1 MLVKPSPDGR
11 SNQHP
16 KSNIQH
22 PLWPLWPYL
31 WRYRSAFLLGFSALA
46 LKDLAAVAA
55 PLIIRGAVDRFT
67 QGAPAAQIWRFAAYL
82 VGAAI
87 LRGIFQYWMRVVLIG
102 ISRDIE
108 YDLRND
114 LFAHLVSL
122 SADFYGRNRTGD
134 IMARATNDLNAVRM
148 MLGPG
153 VMYWT
158 ETSLTFVLAVAVMS
172 SADWRLTLL
181 AILPAPLVSFAV
193 IFFGRKIHDRFE
205 RIQAL
210 FSDISSRVQE
220 NLSGARM
227 IRAYVQESA
236 ELARFN
242 RLNQDYI
249 AQNLQLVRISG
260 LFEPLLEMLIGI
272 TFLIVLWAG
281 GYRVLGGKLSL
292 GGFVMFNTYMGMLV
306 WPMIAMGWVVNLMQR
321 GSASFER
328 ICQIMDERPTIAEPV
343 SAPPLISVRG
353 ELEFRGVSVVYPAG
367 LALRG
372 VDLRIPA
379 GATVAIVGATGCGK
393 STLVSLI
400 PRLLDPSTG
409 SVLLDGADL
418 RTLSPQ
424 ALRRHIGFVP
434 QETFLFS
441 STIADNIAFGVE
453 QATPDQIRRAAELAG
468 LAADI
473 ESFPAQ
479 YETMV
484 GERGITLS
492 GGQKQRTAIA
502 RAVLRDPRIL
512 VLDDALSSVDTL
524 TEELILK
531 GLAGVMRGR
540 TVILISH
547 RVSTVRQADRIVV
560 LEKGGIVEQGT
571 HAELASAG
579 GYYSELY
586 RKQLLEE
593 ELEAI

>member
-1 MLVKPSPDGR
+1 MRTTLR
-11 SNQHP
+11 
-16 KSNIQH
+16 
-22 PLWPLWPYL
+22 PLWPYIL
-31 WRYRSAFLLGFSALA
+31 RYRSAFLLGLSALA
-46 LKDLAAVAA
+46 LKDLAAVSA
-55 PLIIRGAVDRFT
+55 PLIIRSAVDRFI
-67 QGAPAAQIWRFAAYL
+67 QGAPAAQIWRFAGYL
-82 VGAAI
+82 TGVAL

-114 LFAHLVSL
+114 LFGHLVNL
-122 SADFYGRNRTGD
+122 SADFYARHRTGD

-158 ETSLTFVLAVAVMS
+158 ETSLTFVLAIAVMS

-205 RIQAL
+205 RIQEM

-220 NLSGARM
+220 NLSGVRM
-227 IRAYVQESA
+227 IRAYVQEAA
-236 ELARFN
+236 ELNRFN
-242 RLNQDYI
+242 RLNEGYI
-249 AQNLQLVRISG
+249 AQNIQLVRISG
-260 LFEPLLEMLIGI
+260 LFEPLLEMLIGV

-281 GYRVLGGKLSL
+281 GYRVLSGKLSL

-328 ICQIMDERPTIAEPV
+328 ICQIMNERPTIAEPV
-343 SAPPLISVRG
+343 SPQPLTRVRG
-353 ELEFRGVSVVYPAG
+353 EIEFRGVSVAYPAG
-367 LALRG
+367 RALRG
-372 VDLRIPA
+372 VDLRIRA

-400 PRLLDPSTG
+400 PRLLDPTTG

-441 STIADNIAFGVE
+441 STIAENIAFGVE

-473 ESFPAQ
+473 DSFPAG

-502 RAVLRDPRIL
+502 RALLRDPRIL
-512 VLDDALSSVDTL
+512 ILDDALSSVDTL

-560 LEKGGIVEQGT
+560 LEKGAIVEQGT
-571 HAELASAG
+571 HAELAVAG